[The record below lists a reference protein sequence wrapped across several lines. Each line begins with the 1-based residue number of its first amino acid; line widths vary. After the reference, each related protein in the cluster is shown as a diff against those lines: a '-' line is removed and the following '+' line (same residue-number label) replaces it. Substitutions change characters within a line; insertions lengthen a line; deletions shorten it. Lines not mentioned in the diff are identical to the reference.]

1 MKSALHPEDKW
12 VAEFLDHLQI
22 EIGASPYT
30 LRNYQAALEQYHSWF
45 KEQNAFSPDW
55 PLLQKDDFRVFLRH
69 LGRKKLSRA
78 AIQLRFSAFRSFFRF
93 LVRKSDC
100 ESSPIRNIALPKTEK
115 HLPRFLTIDQM
126 NDLLAAPAKEFKS
139 RMENRKS
146 RPPIDPNPYIRDTAV
161 LETIYSSGLRI
172 SEICGLKGEDIDW
185 NELVLRVRGKG
196 NKERLIPIG
205 STALTAIQRYW
216 NGLAHPPSGH
226 DPVFLAKEKNGTGI
240 YPRLIQTRLKRYL
253 AACGLDPGL
262 TPHKLRHSF
271 ATHLLDAGADLRS
284 VQELLGH
291 AHLITTQIYTHVSTD
306 RLKQAYQKAHPRAQ

>member
-100 ESSPIRNIALPKTEK
+100 ESSPIRNI
-115 HLPRFLTIDQM
+115 
-126 NDLLAAPAKEFKS
+126 
-139 RMENRKS
+139 
-146 RPPIDPNPYIRDTAV
+146 
-161 LETIYSSGLRI
+161 
-172 SEICGLKGEDIDW
+172 
-185 NELVLRVRGKG
+185 
-196 NKERLIPIG
+196 
-205 STALTAIQRYW
+205 
-216 NGLAHPPSGH
+216 
-226 DPVFLAKEKNGTGI
+226 
-240 YPRLIQTRLKRYL
+240 
-253 AACGLDPGL
+253 
-262 TPHKLRHSF
+262 
-271 ATHLLDAGADLRS
+271 
-284 VQELLGH
+284 
-291 AHLITTQIYTHVSTD
+291 
-306 RLKQAYQKAHPRAQ
+306 